1 VNKQPSR
8 IALGALAV
16 LGLVAASCGDDDDGG
31 TTGTEAPAGTEAAAG
46 TEAPAGGEAAGGEVE
61 LATADSEFG
70 TILVDQ
76 EGLSLYMFIP
86 DAQGEPTCEGDCAA
100 AWPAFL
106 GTATAGEGVDESL
119 ITSVPRADGG
129 GDQVSYNDWPLYYF
143 AEDSAAGDVNGQGVG
158 DVWYLMSPDG
168 EPIEESAT
176 PTS

>member
-1 VNKQPSR
+1 M
-8 IALGALAV
+8 
-16 LGLVAASCGDDDDGG
+16 
-31 TTGTEAPAGTEAAAG
+31 
-46 TEAPAGGEAAGGEVE
+46 
-61 LATADSEFG
+61 ATAESEFG

-86 DAQGEPTCEGDCAA
+86 DAQGEPTCEGDSAA

-176 PTS
+176 TDDAGPPRLAGAAVVRRTHQAHGSRLIPLMKKLCR